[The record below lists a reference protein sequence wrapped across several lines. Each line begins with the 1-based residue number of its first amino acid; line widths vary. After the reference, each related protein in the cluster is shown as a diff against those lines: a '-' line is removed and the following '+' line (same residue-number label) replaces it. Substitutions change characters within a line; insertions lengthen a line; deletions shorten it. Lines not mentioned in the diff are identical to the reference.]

1 MRKVAKLVA
10 ALTITASVASL
21 ANTAADAQRRN
32 RGGDA
37 APAAAAAPT
46 VSRAFG
52 TAFNPVNTAIVAQD
66 WATADA
72 TLPALKAAAATPYEL
87 FLAAQTEFRIASGTR
102 NAPRQL
108 TSIDA
113 MIDSNGAPE
122 ADRARLFV
130 AAGQLAYNAGDFA
143 KASSRLTQAVALG
156 NATVETQTLNIDAMF
171 RAGQTNEGLAA
182 GSALIAAET
191 AAGRAA
197 PETIYSLMARALQ
210 EADRDADLS
219 ALLLQ
224 RMEAFPTAF
233 NYRTAALVYLRVVPA
248 EDRNLNID
256 TLRFV
261 LAGDAAN
268 DRRIYLEHVQNLAEE
283 GLPYEVMQVINAA
296 RSSGAIPATDATF
309 NGIADTQE
317 PKLAED
323 RSSLPGLERRALASP
338 EARLATV
345 AGDANL
351 GYRNNARA
359 EELYTAA
366 MTKTGAN
373 ADLLN
378 TRIGIARFQANNFA
392 GAIEA
397 FDRVQSPLRRPL
409 AQMWTTLARTRIAAA
424 APAAPTTPAAPVPA
438 PAG

>member
-52 TAFNPVNTAIVAQD
+52 TAFGPVNTAIVAQD

-72 TLPALKAAAATPYEL
+72 TLPALKASAVTPYEL

-102 NAPRQL
+102 NNARQL

-113 MIDSNGAPE
+113 MIESNGAPE
-122 ADRARLFV
+122 ADRARLYV
-130 AAGQLAYNAGDFA
+130 AAGQLAYNAGDYA
-143 KASSRLTQAVALG
+143 KASTRLAQAVALG
-156 NATVETQTLNIDAMF
+156 NATIETQTLNIDAMF
-171 RAGQTNEGLAA
+171 RSGRTSEGLTA
-182 GSALIAAET
+182 GSALIASEK

-197 PETIYSLMARALQ
+197 PETVYSLMARALQ
-210 EADRDADLS
+210 EADRDADLA
-219 ALLLQ
+219 ALLIE
-224 RMEAFPTAF
+224 RMQAFPTDF

-248 EDRNLNID
+248 DDRNLNID

-261 LAGDAAN
+261 LAGQAAN

-283 GLPYEVMQVINAA
+283 GLPYEVIQVINAA
-296 RSSGAIPATDATF
+296 RSSGTVPATDATF

-317 PKLAED
+317 AKLAED

-351 GYRNNARA
+351 GYQNNARA

-366 MTKTGAN
+366 LTKTGAN

-378 TRIGIARFQANNFA
+378 TRIGIARFQAGNFA

-397 FDRVQSPLRRPL
+397 FDRVQTPLRRPL
-409 AQMWTTLARTRIAAA
+409 AQMWTTLTRTRIAAA
-424 APAAPTTPAAPVPA
+424 APAAPAAPAPTPAS
-438 PAG
+438 